1 MRAPA
6 TCCVIAAPLPHT
18 RFFVSSNPWADAQR
32 ALCLARHGRSC
43 RADRGTTRAGRRGI
57 LRGRGGGGAEESAR
71 RAAVSA
77 EAPSGIPRY
86 LGRWVAH
93 IDACAEAHSGV
104 KHALWKCFVGHG
116 VQPPETGTNTMRLFA
131 LAFFFVNNSKGTAV
145 MPVGMEGTAAAAAVE
160 AAAAAEAARAEKA
173 ARVAKFAAATRRR
186 AAALAEERA
195 ALMLAAPAR
204 AQPFARQA
212 SRNGPTAAKEVHAA

>member
-1 MRAPA
+1 M
-6 TCCVIAAPLPHT
+6 
-18 RFFVSSNPWADAQR
+18 
-32 ALCLARHGRSC
+32 
-43 RADRGTTRAGRRGI
+43 
-57 LRGRGGGGAEESAR
+57 
-71 RAAVSA
+71 
-77 EAPSGIPRY
+77 
-86 LGRWVAH
+86 
-93 IDACAEAHSGV
+93 
-104 KHALWKCFVGHG
+104 WKCFVGHG

-195 ALMLAAPAR
+195 ALPKSMPALPKSMPARPNNMLASHVAR
-204 AQPFARQA
+204 RRATLSAG
-212 SRNGPTAAKEVHAA
+212 S